1 MLDVIFILLIF
12 FMVSTTFTKESH
24 MTIDLPEASA
34 ASAANEKK
42 SVEIVITGTGQ
53 YSVNGQT
60 LVNQSL
66 DTLKSALY
74 KSLNGQEKLPVIITA
89 DAKTPHEFVVR
100 AMDAAGQLGLVNLS
114 ITTAQL
120 SKSEKP

>member
-1 MLDVIFILLIF
+1 
-12 FMVSTTFTKESH
+12 

-34 ASAANEKK
+34 APAATEKK

-100 AMDAAGQLGLVNLS
+100 AMDAAGQLGLV
-114 ITTAQL
+114 I
-120 SKSEKP
+120 